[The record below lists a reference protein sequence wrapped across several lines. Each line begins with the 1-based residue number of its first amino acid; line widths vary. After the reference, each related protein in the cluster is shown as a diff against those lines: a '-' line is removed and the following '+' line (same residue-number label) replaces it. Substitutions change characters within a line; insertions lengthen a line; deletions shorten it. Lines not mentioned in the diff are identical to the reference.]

1 MNRDTP
7 YSAAVFDLDAGPVT
21 ITLPAPG
28 RRFMAMQLISQDDY
42 SPPAA
47 YGAGKHTITKQR
59 VGTRYVLVGER
70 TLVDPTSPDDIKK
83 VYALQDAITV
93 EQKGS
98 GKFEVPKWVAL
109 ACEPA

>member
-59 VGTRYVLVGER
+59 VGTRYVLVGVR
-70 TLVDPTSPDDIKK
+70 TLRTPEVMEISWRFKDFATTPIRRLSADPCQGI
-83 VYALQDAITV
+83 
-93 EQKGS
+93 GS
-98 GKFEVPKWVAL
+98 LWH
-109 ACEPA
+109 